1 MTMVPDLLKDCFLLR
16 LSYKHTCCWWQFCCL
31 SRIVFVWRMLQL
43 LPERLHLCLCCSKLQ
58 NRELRDHG
66 GSRAGAVEDKPTVAG
81 QHFTHP
87 VTLSVIHSKA
97 NRTNQSETTVQHL
110 LRLWALVIHS
120 NPNLHTPSPADEDK
134 DKDPDKGKD
143 RDKKMCIYCSQCPWP
158 CASHFGGLWLDRE
171 LCSNQRPML
180 CSAQPC

>member
-1 MTMVPDLLKDCFLLR
+1 MVILLSLKDCF
-16 LSYKHTCCWWQFCCL
+16 CL
-31 SRIVFVWRMLQL
+31 TDVTAVAWEAASV
-43 LPERLHLCLCCSKLQ
+43 CLCCSKLQ

-97 NRTNQSETTVQHL
+97 NRTNQSETTAQHL

-180 CSAQPC
+180 CSALPC